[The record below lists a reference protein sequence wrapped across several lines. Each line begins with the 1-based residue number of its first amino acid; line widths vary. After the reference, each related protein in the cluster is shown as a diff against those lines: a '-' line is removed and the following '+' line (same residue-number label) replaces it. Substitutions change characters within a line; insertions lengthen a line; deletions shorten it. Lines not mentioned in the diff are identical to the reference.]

1 MKFSLVKIN
10 VASWLDLF
18 LIHTA
23 ETEHFRTDEPPQY
36 YLVMNVKWKYF
47 YDTEENS
54 NRLIASG
61 LTFGKNRFKL

>member
-23 ETEHFRTDEPPQY
+23 ETERFRTDEPSQY
-36 YLVMNVKWKYF
+36 YLVLNVKWKYF
-47 YDTEENS
+47 
-54 NRLIASG
+54 
-61 LTFGKNRFKL
+61 